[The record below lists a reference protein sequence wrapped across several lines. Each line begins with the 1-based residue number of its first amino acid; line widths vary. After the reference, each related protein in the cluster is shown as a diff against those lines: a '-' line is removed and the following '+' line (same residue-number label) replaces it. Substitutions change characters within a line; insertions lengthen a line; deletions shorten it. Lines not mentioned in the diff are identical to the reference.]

1 MDYLQEDSVR
11 APMHEQNV
19 DPECLWQVGVK
30 KERPSNMAK
39 RSRTRRKDR
48 RSVPKGR
55 VYIQSTFNNTIVTI
69 TDLEGGVICWGSSG
83 TVGFKGSRKST
94 AFAAQ
99 RAAEDATRKGK
110 EQGLREVDVLVS
122 GSGAGREAAI
132 RAMAGQGITVASIR
146 DITPIPHNGC
156 RPKKR
161 RRV

>member
-1 MDYLQEDSVR
+1 
-11 APMHEQNV
+11 
-19 DPECLWQVGVK
+19 
-30 KERPSNMAK
+30 MAK

-83 TVGFKGSRKST
+83 TVGYKGSRKST

-110 EQGLREVDVLVS
+110 EQGLREVDVLVN
-122 GSGAGREAAI
+122 GLT
-132 RAMAGQGITVASIR
+132 GQGEHSIVW
-146 DITPIPHNGC
+146 DAADYSSGIYYVQIISQQYAETQKIMLI
-156 RPKKR
+156 K
-161 RRV
+161 

>member
-1 MDYLQEDSVR
+1 M
-11 APMHEQNV
+11 

-69 TDLEGGVICWGSSG
+69 TDLEGGVICWGRSATG
-83 TVGFKGSRKST
+83 GFKGSRKST